1 MAIDF
6 YEKEVEKLRIRFNK
20 AYGTRSVFDLQS
32 RNATVM
38 TICRAGM
45 LVRCIRQTFDANQ
58 IGAISQEFYRIRK
71 GLNRFFDQ
79 MESQQGRM
87 RHRKTG
93 ERQNIAAN
101 G

>member
-6 YEKEVEKLRIRFNK
+6 FEKEVEKLKTRFNRV
-20 AYGTRSVFDLQS
+20 YGTSPVFDIQS
-32 RNATVM
+32 RNASIM

-45 LVRCIRQTFDANQ
+45 QVRRIKETSDAKQ
-58 IGAISQEFYRIRK
+58 IGTISREFYKVRK

-79 MESQQGRM
+79 MESQQERM
-87 RHRKTG
+87 QHRKTR
-93 ERQNIAAN
+93 ERQNIAAS

>member
-6 YEKEVEKLRIRFNK
+6 FEKEVEKLRIRFNK
-20 AYGTRSVFDLQS
+20 VYGASPVFDIQS
-32 RNATVM
+32 RNATIM

-45 LVRCIRQTFDANQ
+45 LVRCIKETSDAKQ
-58 IGAISQEFYRIRK
+58 IGAISREFYRIRK

-79 MESQQGRM
+79 MESQQERM
-87 RHRKTG
+87 RHRKTR
-93 ERQNIAAN
+93 ERQNIAAS